1 MLLFSHSIT
10 AAVDMM
16 LQVNGQ
22 GRTLVTLPSYDAPLL
37 LTIARQLTELAR
49 MRQAR
54 MELKIASR
62 TTDQWQASDRQI
74 ACDNGWKDTRGNLT
88 YYRNTLA
95 TQGKTLVVLCGV
107 DKIIDTA
114 AGRLHFLRRG
124 LYLGTLQPYAVYRL
138 APYPL

>member
-54 MELKIASR
+54 M
-62 TTDQWQASDRQI
+62 
-74 ACDNGWKDTRGNLT
+74 
-88 YYRNTLA
+88 
-95 TQGKTLVVLCGV
+95 
-107 DKIIDTA
+107 
-114 AGRLHFLRRG
+114 
-124 LYLGTLQPYAVYRL
+124 
-138 APYPL
+138 